1 MNLQN
6 PGNVIILMTK
16 LSDISSFKEVLPT
29 DDILEGLFDFTPTDS
44 PSVGF
49 ECMGVENASVTLYL
63 GITFIIMILI
73 VLLYLAYSLAYMCR
87 LYDRL
92 MSKIEKKLK
101 LGLCFGLVYLYLQ
114 ESYLELAIGSALRIE
129 QPKFDKPSDYFD
141 FGLACAGILITL
153 VFPCYCFF
161 FLRKNVDKLD

>member
-6 PGNVIILMTK
+6 PGNVIMVMTK

-49 ECMGVENASVTLYL
+49 ECMGVENASFTLYL

-73 VLLYLAYSLAYMCR
+73 GLLYLAYSLAYMCR
-87 LYDRL
+87 LYDKL
-92 MSKIEKKLK
+92 LNKIEKKLK
-101 LGLCFGLVYLYLQ
+101 LGLCFGLFYLYLQ
-114 ESYLELAIGSALRIE
+114 ESYLDFAIGSALR
-129 QPKFDKPSDYFD
+129 
-141 FGLACAGILITL
+141 L
-153 VFPCYCFF
+153 
-161 FLRKNVDKLD
+161 

>member
-1 MNLQN
+1 MQK
-6 PGNVIILMTK
+6 PGNVIIVVTK
-16 LSDISSFKEVLPT
+16 LSDISSFKEVLSM

-44 PSVGF
+44 PGVGF
-49 ECMGVENASVTLYL
+49 ECTGVKDASVTLYL
-63 GITFIIMILI
+63 GITFFIMILI

-92 MSKIEKKLK
+92 MSKIENKLK
-101 LGLCFGLVYLYLQ
+101 LGLCFGLFYLYLQ
-114 ESYLELAIGSALRIE
+114 ESYLEFAIGSALRIE
-129 QPKFDKPSDYFD
+129 QPKFETPSDYFD

-161 FLRKNVDKLD
+161 FLRKNFDKLD

>member
-1 MNLQN
+1 M
-6 PGNVIILMTK
+6 
-16 LSDISSFKEVLPT
+16 
-29 DDILEGLFDFTPTDS
+29 EGIFDFTLTDS
-44 PSVGF
+44 PGVGF

-63 GITFIIMILI
+63 GITFFILI
-73 VLLYLAYSLAYMCR
+73 LIGLLYLAYSLAYMCR

-92 MSKIEKKLK
+92 MSKIENKLK
-101 LGLCFGLVYLYLQ
+101 LGLCFGLFYLYLQ
-114 ESYLELAIGSALRIE
+114 ESYLEFAIGSALRIE
-129 QPKFDKPSDYFD
+129 QPKFDTPSDYFD